1 MRSVL
6 LTITTYHV
14 ELEQSYLKHKNFWQ
28 RAAIFNKSL
37 NQLFN
42 VKINYLLQM
51 RILWITSCPF
61 MPSKKVIGEL
71 VSKKCLTYL
80 LCALKRPHKYRVI
93 LLRWSTANRTVQN
106 HFNEVSA
113 LQWIYTSVKSRVWP
127 IRAPPMI
134 SFLGAIQKQFH
145 SVHPISQIWNQ
156 NITSKPQNL
165 LYDVTY
171 IK

>member
-6 LTITTYHV
+6 LTITFYYV
-14 ELEQSYLKHKNFWQ
+14 ELEQSYLKHKKFWQ

-37 NQLFN
+37 NQLFT

-80 LCALKRPHKYRVI
+80 LCALKRPHKYRKI
-93 LLRWSTANRTVQN
+93 LLHWSTLPTEHSRTILMKSVYCCR
-106 HFNEVSA
+106 FT
-113 LQWIYTSVKSRVWP
+113 LQSEAEYDLLGHHPWSVFQAQFRSNSIQLMP
-127 IRAPPMI
+127 
-134 SFLGAIQKQFH
+134 FLKCETRI
-145 SVHPISQIWNQ
+145 
-156 NITSKPQNL
+156 
-165 LYDVTY
+165 
-171 IK
+171 